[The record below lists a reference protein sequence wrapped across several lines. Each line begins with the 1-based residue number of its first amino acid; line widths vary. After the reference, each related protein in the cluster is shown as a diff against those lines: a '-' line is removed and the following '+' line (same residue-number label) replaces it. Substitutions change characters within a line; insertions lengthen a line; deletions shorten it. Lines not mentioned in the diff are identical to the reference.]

1 MNHEHHQKPHINHYL
16 IREKG
21 EEDFQVTF
29 CLQLCWANK
38 YLSTVLPYLFGGSDT
53 GQLQAVEFTGKVES
67 SQVLLKFP
75 TTKLHNGQCPAKQS
89 TPPAHPPCRT
99 SSSSDEDGENF
110 LHPDSSSTPG
120 QVSILVPSSRLSRR
134 NPTLLTS
141 SSPHPANEQ
150 RRRGLATRNMRDDY
164 SK

>member
-1 MNHEHHQKPHINHYL
+1 M

-89 TPPAHPPCRT
+89 TPPAHPPCCRT